1 MAKKVKEVAKPTEE
15 VVEEVIEAP
24 VEEVE
29 VAEPTIEEVEVKP
42 TKKGNLPEYTEEDL
56 MRLSREDFLEVEKA
70 ISEGKAVV
78 IPRVIIK

>member
-15 VVEEVIEAP
+15 VVEEAIEAP
-24 VEEVE
+24 VEEAE

-56 MRLSREDFLEVEKA
+56 MRLSREEFLEVEKA

>member
-15 VVEEVIEAP
+15 VVEEVIETP

-29 VAEPTIEEVEVKP
+29 VAKPIIEEVEVKP

-56 MRLSREDFLEVEKA
+56 MRLSREEFLEVEKA

>member
-29 VAEPTIEEVEVKP
+29 VAEPTIEEGEVKP

-56 MRLSREDFLEVEKA
+56 MRLSREEFLEVEKA

>member
-15 VVEEVIEAP
+15 VVEEVIEAS
-24 VEEVE
+24 VEEVK

-56 MRLSREDFLEVEKA
+56 MRLSREEFLEVEKA